1 MSRCFLVVKKK
12 GEGEECTVQ
21 LFHYWGPFQY
31 GEGGKYRN
39 ADIQKCR
46 HTEMQKYRN
55 TTGKYRAEI
64 QQGNTGKKERGGA
77 VCRFSITG
85 GLSNTREGG
94 VYCCLCR
101 IEID

>member
-39 ADIQKCR
+39 ADIQK
-46 HTEMQKYRN
+46 YRY
-55 TTGKYRAEI
+55 TEI
-64 QQGNTGKKERGGA
+64 QEINTGKKERKGCSVQVFHYWRPFQYGG
-77 VCRFSITG
+77 
-85 GLSNTREGG
+85 
-94 VYCCLCR
+94 
-101 IEID
+101 D